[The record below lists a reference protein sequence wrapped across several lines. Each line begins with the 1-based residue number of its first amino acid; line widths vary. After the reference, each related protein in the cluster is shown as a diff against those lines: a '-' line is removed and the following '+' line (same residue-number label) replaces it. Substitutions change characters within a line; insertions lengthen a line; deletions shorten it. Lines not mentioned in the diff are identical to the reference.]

1 MLSAVILVGGRS
13 SRMGGDKGLMNLD
26 RKPLIA
32 HVAEK
37 LELLVD
43 EVVIVVGSNEQ
54 IDAYHKYG
62 TRVVADKPLG
72 NTPLVGAYT
81 GFAEVHGEYVFL
93 TGGDMPLIN
102 KRIVDF
108 LFAKVEGYNAA
119 TPTWPNGWVEPLHSV
134 YRTKPAAEA
143 ALHLIES
150 GKRRLSL
157 ILDKLSNVRHI
168 PISIIRKIDPE
179 LRTLTDI
186 NTTEDLENVRAL
198 FKRNK

>member
-1 MLSAVILVGGRS
+1 
-13 SRMGGDKGLMNLD
+13 MGGDKGLINLN

-37 LELLVD
+37 LELVVD

-54 IDAYHKYG
+54 INDYRKYG
-62 TRVVADKPLG
+62 TRVVVDKPLG

-81 GFAEVHGEYVFL
+81 GFVEVHGEYVFL

-102 KRIVDF
+102 QRIVEF
-108 LFAKVEGYNAA
+108 LFAKVNGCDAA

-143 ALHLIES
+143 ALRLIES
-150 GKRRLSL
+150 GKRKLSL
-157 ILDKLSNVRHI
+157 ILDRLSDVRHI
-168 PISIIRKIDPE
+168 PISIIRQIDPE
-179 LRTLTDI
+179 LYTLTDI
-186 NTTEDLENVRAL
+186 NTIEDLENVRVL